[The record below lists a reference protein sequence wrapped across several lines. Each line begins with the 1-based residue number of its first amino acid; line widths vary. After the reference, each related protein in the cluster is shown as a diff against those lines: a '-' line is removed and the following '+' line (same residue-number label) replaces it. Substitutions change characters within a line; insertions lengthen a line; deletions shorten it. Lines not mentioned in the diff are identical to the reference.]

1 VFELQWEKV
10 LEKLLR
16 LEQELESLLQEWVL
30 VFELQWEKVLYLE

>member
-1 VFELQWEKV
+1 VFELQSEKM